1 MYSIAFHFLD
11 AHISA
16 CDLRS
21 MDAPA
26 GELLGQEVDV
36 VLLPPSPR
44 AVAGVNGGGRCFPAD
59 GAIPQFLWVV
69 KLRRLVDA
77 QHMGVVSSHLV
88 FQVFS
93 RLLNLIPLLCE
104 GTRFVLT
111 M

>member
-1 MYSIAFHFLD
+1 M
-11 AHISA
+11 HIYPA

-26 GELLGQEVDV
+26 GELAGQEVDV

-44 AVAGVNGGGRCFPAD
+44 AVAGVNGGEVFPAD

-77 QHMGVVSSHLV
+77 QHMEVVSSHLI

>member
-26 GELLGQEVDV
+26 GELAGQEVDV

-44 AVAGVNGGGRCFPAD
+44 AVAGVNGGG
-59 GAIPQFLWVV
+59 GVSQLMVQF
-69 KLRRLVDA
+69 RNFY
-77 QHMGVVSSHLV
+77 G
-88 FQVFS
+88 
-93 RLLNLIPLLCE
+93 
-104 GTRFVLT
+104 
-111 M
+111 